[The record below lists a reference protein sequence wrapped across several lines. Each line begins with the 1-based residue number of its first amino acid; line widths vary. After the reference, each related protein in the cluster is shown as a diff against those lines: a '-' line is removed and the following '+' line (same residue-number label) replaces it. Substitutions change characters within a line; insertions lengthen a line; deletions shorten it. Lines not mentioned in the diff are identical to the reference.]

1 MDLLKVLLAKIRCFE
16 LVGILLSNGDFLAM
30 NGVSGT
36 ANKREGIR
44 LNPRS

>member
-1 MDLLKVLLAKIRCFE
+1 MDLLKILLELERRSKIRRFE

-36 ANKREGIR
+36 AGKTFFG
-44 LNPRS
+44 